1 MECLCFLKDNI
12 KTIIH
17 QIYDARG
24 SNKAKNK
31 AGSRKWDDKEATAE
45 KKTYGGVEREE

>member
-1 MECLCFLKDNI
+1 MRCNWWYLVLYIECVDFLKDNL

-31 AGSRKWDDKEATAE
+31 AGSRK
-45 KKTYGGVEREE
+45 